1 MNIND
6 LSAYNVVDGEKQKLI
21 NDVLYPHI
29 KRAFKSMKKLHV
41 EDVKLSDK
49 NYDVV
54 EDYCLEEDS
63 IEIDLSKYCPVCGRK
78 YSKSENVCMDCLVH
92 LKDISDKIDVR
103 DIEFSPEF
111 DFKGKNDFTGFEDL
125 LSEENI
131 AKINEFNFSSNHYSR
146 ILFNIQSQAF
156 RNFDKAVKD
165 NEIVFDN
172 LDILDKVIIIVKS
185 FVDVDFKSYGGQ
197 LGYFEDNVIYVDD
210 RQTDALQITT
220 LIHEL
225 SHFMIKEILTQIICK
240 ILNAK
245 RNPFIEIL
253 STYILSYSAFTNL
266 IDEYSAHTVEGRF
279 TIFGYQDYSSF
290 KQIEQTLKDE
300 MPQEE
305 IEITKSIGNT
315 FAIGIKNILE
325 SFLDRELREDIK
337 YQFKLDILDKPN
349 YKELAMENCQKL
361 TDEGFMKAI
370 WLILSEGFEVASHD
384 IEQLNKLKTND

>member
-1 MNIND
+1 
-6 LSAYNVVDGEKQKLI
+6 
-21 NDVLYPHI
+21 
-29 KRAFKSMKKLHV
+29 
-41 EDVKLSDK
+41 
-49 NYDVV
+49 
-54 EDYCLEEDS
+54 
-63 IEIDLSKYCPVCGRK
+63 
-78 YSKSENVCMDCLVH
+78 MDCLVH

-146 ILFNIQSQAF
+146 ILFNIKSQAF
-156 RNFDKAVKD
+156 RNFDKVIKD
-165 NEIVFDN
+165 NEIVFDD

-337 YQFKLDILDKPN
+337 HQIKLDILDKPN

-361 TDEGFMKAI
+361 THEGFMKAI
-370 WLILSEGFEVASHD
+370 WLVLSEGFVVASQN
-384 IEQLNKLKTND
+384 IEQLNNLKN